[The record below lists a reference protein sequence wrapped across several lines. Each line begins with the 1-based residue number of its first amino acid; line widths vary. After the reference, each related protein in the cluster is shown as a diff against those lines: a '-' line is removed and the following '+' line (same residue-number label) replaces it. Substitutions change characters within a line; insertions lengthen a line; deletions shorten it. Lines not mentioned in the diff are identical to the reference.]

1 MKRPLRITLKVAG
14 VIIGLL
20 LVVLAV
26 AAFALNST
34 KMQNRFA
41 QKATAVL
48 TEELQTQVG
57 IGHVELDFIKQQ
69 FKLSEVRIEDR
80 QRRELFRMESLD
92 VSLALWP
99 LLHGEVRVSKAFISG
114 LRAELHNDTTDSVA
128 NYQFILDALKK
139 KPTANSIQDTAKR
152 EKKPMVID
160 IKKVVIKDVEAQYND
175 ARFTLG
181 SLRFTESKPERRQV
195 QIGQVQSA
203 WNQMTKRGEVQN
215 QLGIRTLTLNER
227 DGRQWVE
234 VKGLHFAT
242 DNHQPRKNTGRP
254 KRGFFDPG
262 HLDLNADL
270 QLTVTHAD
278 KDSIA
283 AELTR
288 AEINDSVTG
297 IHVQK
302 LQAKLQTNKR
312 QLFVED
318 FAIQW
323 DHTELQFEQGVMQL
337 PSRKEGRTLAYSTSE
352 ITGKTLLKDISRT
365 FAPVLSRFS
374 VPLQLSTRL
383 EGTDEGMQFHDV
395 HVETTDKRLDIKA
408 KGYIHDLKD
417 KYKMVIHFDIQQMRA
432 RKEVAQDIINQF
444 PVKKFMMK
452 QLKNLG
458 TIGYRGQMDIL
469 WKQERFRGQLSTNV
483 GLLDFRFGLNDQTQ
497 FLSGSLSSDSVE
509 LGRALDME
517 KIGKVAA
524 SADFQFDISKQ
535 RTAQMRKQKGGKLPI
550 GKVNAFV
557 KDASYG
563 KIKVHNVT
571 ADIVSDGAEANGKLA
586 MRGRHTDLLCSFVFN
601 NTESLQKMKI
611 KPGIRFHGLS
621 DEDRAQKEQEKQ
633 AKRQAKEQAKEERR
647 QQKAEEKRK
656 ADEEKAQ
663 RKQQKAAEKEQ
674 RRQQKEA
681 EKAAKA
687 ARESSVSE

>member
-1 MKRPLRITLKVAG
+1 MKRPLRITLKVVGA
-14 VIIGLL
+14 ILGLL
-20 LVVLAV
+20 LLVLIV
-26 AAFALNST
+26 AALVLNST

-41 QKATAVL
+41 QKATAML

-139 KPTANSIQDTAKR
+139 KPTADSIQDTAKR

-203 WNQMTKRGEVQN
+203 WSQMTKRGEVQN

-242 DNHQPRKNTGRP
+242 DNHKPRKNTGRP

-312 QLFVED
+312 QLFIED

-395 HVETTDKRLDIKA
+395 HVETADQRLDIKA
-408 KGYIHDLKD
+408 KGYIRELKD
-417 KYKMVIHFDIQQMRA
+417 KYKMVIHFDIDQMTA
-432 RKEVAQDIINQF
+432 RKGIAQAIINQF

-469 WKQERFRGQLSTNV
+469 WKQELFRGRLRTDV
-483 GLLDFRFGLNDQTQ
+483 GSLDFNFSLNDQRQYLT
-497 FLSGSLSSDSVE
+497 GSVRSDDVE
-509 LGRALDME
+509 LGRALDMD

-524 SADFQFDISKQ
+524 NADFQFDISKQ
-535 RTAQMRKQKGGKLPI
+535 RTAQMRRQKGGKLPI
-550 GKVNAFV
+550 GSV
-557 KDASYG
+557 KALVKEASYG
-563 KIKVHNVT
+563 KIKVHNVH
-571 ADIVSDGAEANGKLA
+571 ADIVSDGAEASGKLD

-601 NTESLQKMKI
+601 NTEELKKMKI

-621 DEDRAQKEQEKQ
+621 DEDRAQKEQEKL
-633 AKRQAKEQAKEERR
+633 AKQKAKEERR
-647 QQKAEEKRK
+647 QQKEA
-656 ADEEKAQ
+656 EKAQ
-663 RKQQKAAEKEQ
+663 RKQQKAAEKEL

-681 EKAAKA
+681 EKAA
-687 ARESSVSE
+687 SNI